1 MILVNNTLVQGQHD
15 FYKRVGITLSEENNE
30 EQNPVSNPNEN
41 PENPENPVLNPGENP
56 TSNPENEVLDG
67 GGK

>member
-30 EQNPVSNPNEN
+30 EENPSTPSENPSNPTEN
-41 PENPENPVLNPGENP
+41 PTENPVL
-56 TSNPENEVLDG
+56 DG
-67 GGK
+67 GK

>member
-30 EQNPVSNPNEN
+30 EENPSENSGSGQNGGGNDQNQNPVLEPTEPTEN
-41 PENPENPVLNPGENP
+41 
-56 TSNPENEVLDG
+56 G
-67 GGK
+67 GN

>member
-30 EQNPVSNPNEN
+30 EENPNEN
-41 PENPENPVLNPGENP
+41 PGGGQNENPENPVLDPGENP
-56 TSNPENEVLDG
+56 T
-67 GGK
+67 GK

>member
-30 EQNPVSNPNEN
+30 EQNPVLNPEN
-41 PENPENPVLNPGENP
+41 PETPENPVLNPDSGPVPSEEIANP
-56 TSNPENEVLDG
+56 
-67 GGK
+67 GKK

>member
-30 EQNPVSNPNEN
+30 EEN
-41 PENPENPVLNPGENP
+41 PSENPGSEQNGGENPVLGPTGTDPSESGGE
-56 TSNPENEVLDG
+56 
-67 GGK
+67 

>member
-30 EQNPVSNPNEN
+30 EEN
-41 PENPENPVLNPGENP
+41 PSESGGE
-56 TSNPENEVLDG
+56 
-67 GGK
+67 

>member
-30 EQNPVSNPNEN
+30 EEN
-41 PENPENPVLNPGENP
+41 PSTPSENPTENPVL
-56 TSNPENEVLDG
+56 DG
-67 GGK
+67 GNNGGQESIPDPHAT

>member
-30 EQNPVSNPNEN
+30 EETPTENPQNPENPSNPDETPNEN
-41 PENPENPVLNPGENP
+41 P
-56 TSNPENEVLDG
+56 VLDG
-67 GGK
+67 GK